1 MKIRILF
8 VCLGNICR
16 SPAAEGVFLHL
27 VARSRRSPIG
37 STSTRP
43 APARGTRANA
53 PTRACGKRPNAR
65 GIDAAE
71 PSRVRSQVQDFDRF
85 DHIFAMDASNL
96 RDLRDLAPAAHRDK
110 IRLFRDLDPDGPGED
125 VPDPVLRWRR
135 RLRRSARYRHP
146 HQPGASGRIPEPAAM
161 TALTSAVERTLGRVV
176 GQEVRILRRGTL
188 AGGSI
193 NHTERLDTTAGPFVL
208 KSHRA
213 PPPGFFRAEASGL
226 AALGGSGTTLTV
238 PRVVAYED
246 AAPPFLLLEFLQE
259 GRRQLDFDERLG
271 RGLAALHRTASTAF
285 GFAEDNYCGATPQIN
300 AWGERWVD
308 FYGERRLGYQLRLAS
323 RSGLLTTT
331 EAARVERLIAHLG
344 RLGQRTGRRPGA
356 HPRRSLVRKPTRGR
370 VGASRVD

>member
-1 MKIRILF
+1 
-8 VCLGNICR
+8 
-16 SPAAEGVFLHL
+16 
-27 VARSRRSPIG
+27 
-37 STSTRP
+37 
-43 APARGTRANA
+43 
-53 PTRACGKRPNAR
+53 
-65 GIDAAE
+65 
-71 PSRVRSQVQDFDRF
+71 
-85 DHIFAMDASNL
+85 
-96 RDLRDLAPAAHRDK
+96 
-110 IRLFRDLDPDGPGED
+110 
-125 VPDPVLRWRR
+125 
-135 RLRRSARYRHP
+135 
-146 HQPGASGRIPEPAAM
+146 M

-226 AALGGSGTTLTV
+226 MALGGSGTTLTV

-259 GRRQLDFDERLG
+259 GRRQLDFDEQLG
-271 RGLAALHRTASTAF
+271 RGLAALHRTASAAF

-344 RLGQRTGRRPGA
+344 DWVSEPAEGPALIHGDFWSGNLHADASGRPALIDPAVYYGHREAELGMMTLFGGFSPRVFDAYNDAFPLAPGWRERNPLYQLY
-356 HPRRSLVRKPTRGR
+356 HLLNHLNLFG
-370 VGASRVD
+370 VGYYGQVMHVVERFV